1 MTTMALTHSNQTS
14 TDALACPSFVS
25 SRNAA
30 STASTLEPARPLHS
44 LATLSVSL
52 RVEELHTL
60 LKDTFAQS
68 RRSQKIITDVC

>member
-1 MTTMALTHSNQTS
+1 MALTHSNQTS

-52 RVEELHTL
+52 RVKGSYIHTA
-60 LKDTFAQS
+60 TRYIVQS
-68 RRSQKIITDVC
+68 RRSQKVITDVR